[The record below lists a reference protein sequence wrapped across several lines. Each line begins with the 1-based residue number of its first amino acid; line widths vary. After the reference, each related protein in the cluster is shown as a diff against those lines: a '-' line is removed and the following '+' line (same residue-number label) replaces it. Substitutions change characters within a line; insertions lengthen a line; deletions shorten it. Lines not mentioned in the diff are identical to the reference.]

1 MCSDMNQ
8 PMTRRS
14 AHDVGDAWTTVDA
27 TEMYEIA
34 RWGQGYFSIGENGHV
49 KIHPTKETDRS
60 IDLKQ
65 LVDHLQLRGIS
76 LPTLVR
82 FRDILRHR
90 LQDIHE
96 AFQAAITQHE
106 YTGNYVCVYPIKVN
120 QQRQVVE
127 EVFNFGKPFKFGLE
141 AGSKPELIAVA
152 AIADNDTPIICNGFK
167 DAEFIELAMLAQ
179 KLGRNIIPVVE
190 KYTELDLI
198 LEHRRAHRRA
208 AEDRHA
214 RQAGGARRR
223 PVAVIRR
230 IPLEVRAHG
239 RRNSAGAQRAEDA
252 RDGRLPAAAPLPPRQ
267 PDSQHPHRQ
276 GRAQRGG
283 ARLRGAGAGRR
294 GPEIHGRR
302 RRSRRRLRRLADQL
316 RIERQ
321 LHAAGIRQRR
331 RLSPADGV
339 RRSEGGAPDDHLRK
353 RARHRG
359 ASQPARV
366 QRAGRV
372 GLRHRRSAGGGHAGN
387 GAAARRSHRDA
398 TRA

>member
-27 TEMYEIA
+27 TETYEIA

-49 KIHPTKETDRS
+49 KIHPTKEPDRS

-141 AGSKPELIAVA
+141 AGSKPELIAVVG
-152 AIADNDTPIICNGFK
+152 D
-167 DAEFIELAMLAQ
+167 
-179 KLGRNIIPVVE
+179 
-190 KYTELDLI
+190 
-198 LEHRRAHRRA
+198 RRQ
-208 AEDRHA
+208 RHA
-214 RQAGGARRR
+214 
-223 PVAVIRR
+223 
-230 IPLEVRAHG
+230 H
-239 RRNSAGAQRAEDA
+239 
-252 RDGRLPAAAPLPPRQ
+252 
-267 PDSQHPHRQ
+267 
-276 GRAQRGG
+276 
-283 ARLRGAGAGRR
+283 
-294 GPEIHGRR
+294 
-302 RRSRRRLRRLADQL
+302 
-316 RIERQ
+316 
-321 LHAAGIRQRR
+321 
-331 RLSPADGV
+331 
-339 RRSEGGAPDDHLRK
+339 HL
-353 RARHRG
+353 
-359 ASQPARV
+359 
-366 QRAGRV
+366 
-372 GLRHRRSAGGGHAGN
+372 
-387 GAAARRSHRDA
+387 
-398 TRA
+398 